1 MSWSNDMIIVWIY
14 HVRYRLWHISQSR
27 DSLIAIIHVHFFR
40 TILKYLQHNKNVF
53 ALEQSRSYKSRY
65 GQKSLRQKGYGDPHF
80 FLAKRWI
87 YENRKM
93 EIVKIIRKKGLER
106 WKKRRSNES
115 ICLRI
120 MTSYP
125 LLCLR
130 FGSPSERKCQISK
143 SDRWKF
149 RFFSVF
155 IRTFAQREFVWPNSD
170 RSKSHRTNDS
180 IGDVRIPQY
189 WSLDFNLVWDSVY
202 DAPDKLI
209 CGF

>member
-1 MSWSNDMIIVWIY
+1 MYDIVYDTFLSHEIRSSPLFTYIFFERFWNTCSIIKKYSLLNSLAATNQDMG
-14 HVRYRLWHISQSR
+14 
-27 DSLIAIIHVHFFR
+27 
-40 TILKYLQHNKNVF
+40 K
-53 ALEQSRSYKSRY
+53 
-65 GQKSLRQKGYGDPHF
+65 KSLRQKGYGDPHF